1 MSLSRWARLIAGL
14 WLFGAG
20 VALMKRAELGL
31 GPWDVL
37 GDGLSK
43 LSGLQLGTVTIMIG
57 ACVLLLWLFIKERPG
72 IGTVAN
78 ILLIG
83 LAVNATLAMVPESDN
98 LVLRTIGLIGGVLL
112 VGFGSAVYLS
122 ARLGAG
128 PRDGLMM
135 GLHRKYGLS
144 IQATRTSIELVVL
157 ALGWLLGGTVGV
169 GTLVVALGIGP
180 VVQFMMKLLG
190 VKR

>member
-1 MSLSRWARLIAGL
+1 MSLTRWVRLIAGL
-14 WLFGAG
+14 WVFGTG
-20 VALMKRAELGL
+20 VALMKRAQLGL

-37 GDGLSK
+37 GDGLSI
-43 LSGLQLGTVTIMIG
+43 LSGLQLGTVTIMVG

-83 LAVNATLAMVPESDN
+83 LAVNATLAMVPDSDN
-98 LVLRTIGLIGGVLL
+98 LVLRVIGLLGGVLL

-122 ARLGAG
+122 AKLGAG

-135 GLHRKYGLS
+135 GLHRKYGYS

-157 ALGWLLGGTVGV
+157 AIGWLLGGTVGV
-169 GTLVVALGIGP
+169 GTLVFAFGIGP